1 MPEYTNTEMFNLIDD
16 YIHLARDRRV
26 MKDRLINGLGME
38 ALAEKYEVSASQMKR
53 IVDRNQETLFRLL
66 ENLKSAQSLG
76 KNNAAVWYAVKE
88 GGITNVYY

>member
-16 YIHLARDRRV
+16 YIHVARDRRV

-38 ALAEKYEVSASQMKR
+38 TLAEKYEVSASQMKR

-76 KNNAAVWYAVKE
+76 KNNAAV
-88 GGITNVYY
+88 

>member
-16 YIHLARDRRV
+16 YIHVARDRRV

-76 KNNAAVWYAVKE
+76 KNNAAV
-88 GGITNVYY
+88 

>member
-16 YIHLARDRRV
+16 YIHVARDRRV

-66 ENLKSAQSLG
+66 ESLKSAQSLG
-76 KNNAAVWYAVKE
+76 KNNAAV
-88 GGITNVYY
+88 

>member
-76 KNNAAVWYAVKE
+76 KNNAAV
-88 GGITNVYY
+88 